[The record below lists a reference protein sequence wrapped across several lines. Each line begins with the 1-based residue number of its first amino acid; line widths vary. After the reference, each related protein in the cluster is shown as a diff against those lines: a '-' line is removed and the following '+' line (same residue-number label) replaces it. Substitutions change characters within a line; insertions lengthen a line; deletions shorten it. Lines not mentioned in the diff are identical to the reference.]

1 MKTSSAG
8 LTDVS
13 MFEGS
18 IGFAF
23 SMVAFALPPLL
34 LASLCIGGGFVSGFF
49 DAAGDLPVS
58 GVFSG
63 SVCACNPKANAIDK
77 QKSETKIDFFIRETN
92 PKRSRLSSNLT
103 VGLLT
108 ELTEWRKWVLNLV
121 IQILIILCIL

>member
-1 MKTSSAG
+1 
-8 LTDVS
+8 
-13 MFEGS
+13 MFEES

-34 LASLCIGGGFVSGFF
+34 LASLCIGGGFVCGFL
-49 DAAGDLPVS
+49 APATGDLPVN

-63 SVCACNPKANAIDK
+63 SVCASNPKANAIDK
-77 QKSETKIDFFIRETN
+77 QKSETKSDFFIRETN

-121 IQILIILCIL
+121 IQILIILCILSERIPFCSS